1 MATTTR
7 FHSDALVALTAPT
20 GAIPLDARILD
31 AKADVEAAERY
42 WRMAAQRF
50 DREPSQDA
58 AEMRQAAA
66 EMLRDALDAY
76 EALLAGQQ

>member
-7 FHSDALVALTAPT
+7 FHSDTLVALTAPAS
-20 GAIPLDARILD
+20 AIPLNARILD
-31 AKADVEAAERY
+31 AQADIEAAERF

-50 DREPSQDA
+50 ARESSRDA

-66 EMLRDALDAY
+66 EMLRDALDTY
-76 EALLAGQQ
+76 EALLAAR